1 MILVLIF
8 LLVAVCMVLAVT
20 RRNRESLLMLGLCAS
35 LAIQWAATL
44 VYMAKKGGITTEVQL
59 FLFLTAQ
66 IKTKMQYHR

>member
-35 LAIQWAATL
+35 LAIQWA
-44 VYMAKKGGITTEVQL
+44 
-59 FLFLTAQ
+59 
-66 IKTKMQYHR
+66 